1 MKNKISATIDPGVMA
16 QIKSKITEIAA
27 LTPFLITLTDE
38 DRKGGLKMGDKSLPF
53 VGKTIEYISSA
64 PEFKPAFLDEAEL
77 VRDFN
82 LATSLEEAL
91 RQLRPL
97 VQRFEDTAQEAG
109 VEAMAAALL
118 YYGNVK
124 SAAEK
129 GIGNAPEIFSDLA
142 KRFPGKTKTQKPPS
156 I

>member
-1 MKNKISATIDPGVMA
+1 MKNMISATIDPAVMA
-16 QIKSKITEIAA
+16 QIKTKITEIGA

-38 DRKGGLKMGDKSLPF
+38 DRMGGLKMGDKSLPF
-53 VGKTIEYISSA
+53 AGKTVEYISSA

-77 VRDFN
+77 VRDYN
-82 LATSLEEAL
+82 LATSLEEVL

-109 VEAMAAALL
+109 IEAMAAALL

-142 KRFPGKTKTQKPPS
+142 KRFPGKSKSQKLPTP
-156 I
+156 